1 MDSFPSNSKA
11 RVEPKE
17 IKQVTSAKIAT
28 GRKRG
33 LGRRFR
39 ETFIAGDSRSAFE
52 YMFVDVVVP
61 AIQDT
66 LIDAFQGGVERLIR
80 GESPRHRRN
89 IRPTTY
95 SELGHVDYRG
105 MNTGARRSVAPAQRM
120 MSRRSRA
127 RQNFDE
133 LVIQTLPEAHE
144 VIDRMYDILSRYGS
158 VSVADLYELTGVQ
171 SAHTDMKWGWYDL
184 RGAKAARLR
193 QGGYLLDLPEPEELG
208 NGR

>member
-11 RVEPKE
+11 RAEPKE

-28 GRKRG
+28 GRNKG
-33 LGRRFR
+33 LGRRFKK
-39 ETFIAGDSRSAFE
+39 TFIAGDSRMAFE
-52 YMFVDVVVP
+52 YIFVDVVIP
-61 AIQDT
+61 TIQDMF
-66 LIDAFQGGVERLIR
+66 IEGIQGGIERWVR
-80 GESPRHRRN
+80 GEGSRHRRSY
-89 IRPTTY
+89 RSTGY

-105 MNTGARRSVAPAQRM
+105 MTPSSRRSTAPPQRM

-127 RQNFDE
+127 RQEFDE
-133 LVIQTLPEAHE
+133 LIIQTLSEAHE
-144 VIDRMYDILSRYGS
+144 VIDRMFDILSRYGS

-171 SAHTDMKWGWYDL
+171 SAHTDMKWGWYNL
-184 RGAKAARLR
+184 QGAQAVRLR